1 MKSDLVALA
10 KAVGVQPAYVDMA
23 GGRCEA
29 SVETLLAVLR
39 VMGMELAGEGD
50 VGEALR
56 GWRAA
61 RAGRWLEPVQ
71 VHWLGERWRVGVRLP
86 AGLGCG
92 LMRVRWELEGEG
104 VWEVD
109 VQYGEELGNGV
120 VGGFE
125 VLLPRPGELFPGY
138 WRVSCEVGA
147 RVVSGLVI
155 VAPARAYRSRGRVR
169 EWGLFSPLYALHS
182 DRSQGIGDYGDLGQ
196 FMEWVGRV
204 GGSFVGTLPLLP
216 AFLDDPCE
224 PSPYSPVTRLGW
236 NEVFLS
242 LELVPEVM
250 ACPSARRLM
259 GGGGYAGEV
268 GRLRSLGEVDY
279 AGVMRFKRSVLEAAS
294 RWFFRGGG
302 ERRALYEEF
311 LRERPE
317 VVEYA
322 RFRAVQEKRGVGW
335 SSWPARMR
343 GGELRVGDGALGVE
357 KYHAFVQ
364 WLAAEQVGE
373 VVRRSRLSG
382 VKLYLDM
389 PLGTHRDGFD
399 AWRQQG
405 LFALGASGGC
415 PPDPVF
421 TQGQDWG
428 FAPIDPVRS
437 REEGHAYIRSYLG
450 HHLRRA
456 GMLRFD
462 HVMGLHRLYW
472 VPRGLSAA
480 EGAYVTYPAEELYA
494 ILVLESH
501 RHGAVVVG
509 EDLGTISP
517 EVKRMMRRRGI
528 LGMYVAQYEFRGP
541 PKRPLRRVP
550 EGVVAGLNTH
560 DMPPFEA
567 WCRGLDLED
576 RLGLG
581 LLGEGDVRR
590 ERRLRG
596 RIKSSLRRLLR
607 GSLGGGDGLMERL
620 LGYLAG
626 GSAGY
631 LLLNVEDLWREV
643 LSQNVPGTSV
653 ERVNWR
659 RRLKKSMEELEAD
672 GELGGLLRA
681 VGESRLRSRRRR
693 GKRKEHL

>member
-10 KAVGVQPAYVDMA
+10 GEVGIQSGYVDMA
-23 GGRCEA
+23 GVRREA
-29 SVETLLAVLR
+29 SAGSLLAMLG
-39 VMGMELAGEGD
+39 VMGFQLAGEEEA
-50 VGEALR
+50 GEALR

-61 RAGRWLEPVQ
+61 RLGRWLEPVQ
-71 VHWLGERWRVGVRLP
+71 VHWLGGRWGVVVRLP

-92 LMRVRWELEGEG
+92 VMRVRWECDGVGFWELEAK
-104 VWEVD
+104 
-109 VQYGEELGNGV
+109 YGEDLGCGV
-120 VGGFE
+120 AGLRE
-125 VLLPRPGELFPGY
+125 VVLPRPAGLVAGY
-138 WRVSCEVGA
+138 WRVVCEVGA
-147 RVVSGLVI
+147 CVVSGLVI
-155 VAPARAYRSRGRVR
+155 VAPGRAYCRRGRVR

-182 DRSQGIGDYGDLGQ
+182 DRSQGVGDYGDLGR
-196 FMEWVGRV
+196 FMEWVGRM
-204 GGSFVGTLPLLP
+204 GGGFVGTLPLLP
-216 AFLDDPCE
+216 AFLGDRCE

-236 NEVFLS
+236 NEVYLN
-242 LELVPEVM
+242 LEAVPEVM
-250 ACPSARRLM
+250 ACPAARGVM
-259 GGGGYAGEV
+259 EGEGYRRELE
-268 GRLRSLGEVDY
+268 RLRGLGEVDY
-279 AGVMRFKRSVLEAAS
+279 AAVMGLKRSVLEVAS
-294 RWFFRGGG
+294 RWFFRRDGG
-302 ERRALYEEF
+302 RRVEF
-311 LRERPE
+311 EGFMRGHPG
-317 VVEYA
+317 VADYA
-322 RFRAVQEKRGVGW
+322 RFRAVQERRGVEW
-335 SSWPARMR
+335 VRWPERMR
-343 GGELRVGDGALGVE
+343 GGELRAGDGALGVE
-357 KYHAFVQ
+357 RYHAFVQ
-364 WLAAEQVGE
+364 WLASEQVGE
-373 VVRRSRLSG
+373 VARKSRLAG
-382 VKLYLDM
+382 VDLYLDM

-437 REEGHAYIRSYLG
+437 REEGHAYIRAYLS

-456 GMLRFD
+456 GMLRID

-494 ILVLESH
+494 ILVVESH
-501 RHGAVVVG
+501 RHRAVVVG
-509 EDLGTISP
+509 EDLGTVAP
-517 EVKRMMRRRGI
+517 EVKRMMKRRGI

-541 PKRPLRRVP
+541 PKGPLRRVP

-567 WCRGLDLED
+567 WCRGLDLGD
-576 RLGLG
+576 RLALG

-590 ERRLRG
+590 EKRLRG
-596 RIKSSLRRLLR
+596 RIKSALRRFLSGTGVGR
-607 GSLGGGDGLMERL
+607 DALMERL

-626 GSAGY
+626 GRAGY

-659 RRLKKSMEELEAD
+659 RRLRMSMEELEVD
-672 GELGGLLRA
+672 GG
-681 VGESRLRSRRRR
+681 VGEILRMVGGRRCGRVRR
-693 GKRKEHL
+693 PSKRKEHL